1 MLDEAAALPGCR
13 SRVLDE
19 AATLP
24 GCRYWMLDE
33 AATLPGRRSRVLDMA
48 VAWPGAAFLQI
59 TARANPCS
67 RHLWGTLA
75 RAVAS
80 I

>member
-1 MLDEAAALPGCR
+1 MLDE
-13 SRVLDE
+13 V
-19 AATLP
+19 ATLP
-24 GCRYWMLDE
+24 GCRC
-33 AATLPGRRSRVLDMA
+33 RVLDMA

-59 TARANPCS
+59 TARANPGS
-67 RHLWGTLA
+67 RHLWGILA